1 MKLPYHRSPH
11 LTRHLTQHGK
21 HEEALKWYLMAA
33 NKGDSPATF
42 RLGYSYVKGK
52 GTPVNILQGYKY
64 LLSAM
69 ASGHIFALREV
80 AILDLKGNRGFLR
93 RITGLWLLIY
103 AICLGIVIS
112 LINRYSEKLR
122 A

>member
-1 MKLPYHRSPH
+1 
-11 LTRHLTQHGK
+11 
-21 HEEALKWYLMAA
+21 MAA